1 MYTCSH
7 RCLINLI
14 CIYEYHERNPLP
26 PPKCCISFNANLE
39 LEFFCDFEVQKVN
52 YLKCLIVRFDVIQK
66 KICVEIVIQ
75 FGLLNKIYLIIWI
88 DFVKM
93 NCIGEKSIQH
103 KKLNY
108 QKSSLICTTLYINVK
123 KAWAIQI
130 NGAIDGTVIL
140 VLSKSQNFV
149 PV

>member
-1 MYTCSH
+1 M
-7 RCLINLI
+7 
-14 CIYEYHERNPLP
+14 EYD
-26 PPKCCISFNANLE
+26 
-39 LEFFCDFEVQKVN
+39 FFSDFEVKKFN
-52 YLKCLIVRFDVIQK
+52 YLKCSIVRFDMIIK
-66 KICVEIVIQ
+66 FWVEIVIQ

-108 QKSSLICTTLYINVK
+108 QKSSLTCTTLYINVE

-140 VLSKSQNFV
+140 VLSKSQNFL